1 LLFTSHQIIFL
12 QVNIPQHHFEIQYFR
27 MRIVQIY
34 LFHIELESTNQPK
47 INKSTFIQR
56 IINIATMLIHF
67 IPLKQDW
74 REGGG
79 G

>member
-1 LLFTSHQIIFL
+1 
-12 QVNIPQHHFEIQYFR
+12 

-56 IINIATMLIHF
+56 IRNIATMLIHF
-67 IPLKQDW
+67 IPLK
-74 REGGG
+74 
-79 G
+79 